1 MDKRK
6 EREVVQVYLDDLET
20 LVRVNVN
27 FTTDLKGVEVHNE
40 VAKRIQQIVVPIS
53 PGGVLERGSSS

>member
-27 FTTDLKGVEVHNE
+27 FTTDIKGVHVLSEVRR
-40 VAKRIQQIVVPIS
+40 RIERIVVPIR
-53 PGGVLERGSSS
+53 PFEGGVK